1 MAKIYTK
8 TGDEGM
14 TGLLSSVRVPKDHAR
29 IEAYGTVDELNAAL
43 GVARSSGL
51 EAGLDGIAAVV
62 QEGLFAIGS
71 ALADPD
77 PDGPFHAAIHTD
89 RVRKLETIID
99 ELEEELPRLTAF
111 ILPGGT
117 AGAAHLHLARTI
129 CRRAERGLVALG
141 RQPGEDVPAVLVV
154 YLNRLSDLLFVM
166 ARAANRRSGIA
177 DTPWKGI

>member
-1 MAKIYTK
+1 MSKIYTK

-29 IEAYGTVDELNAAL
+29 IEAYGTVDELNAVL

-51 EAGLDGIAAVV
+51 EVGLDGIAALI
-62 QEGLFAIGS
+62 QEDLFVLGS

-77 PDGPFHAAIHTD
+77 PAGSFHSAVQID
-89 RVRKLETIID
+89 RVRTLETIID
-99 ELEEELPRLTAF
+99 ELEVELPRLAVF

-117 AGAAHLHLARTI
+117 PGSAHLHLARTV

-141 RQPGEDVPAVLVV
+141 HQPGEDVPAVLVV

-166 ARAANRRSGIA
+166 ARAANQRAGVA
-177 DTPWKGI
+177 DIPWKGI